1 MDKIKSLVLVL
12 FLIAIYYGLVV
23 VGTLLLNMW
32 LKAFSIFGITF
43 MGIDLRAW
51 FVGFILSVFGVWLIL
66 ELDDY
71 LQFKE
76 WRRKWK

>member
-1 MDKIKSLVLVL
+1 MNKTKSLVLVL

-32 LKAFSIFGITF
+32 LKTFSIFGITF
-43 MGIDLRAW
+43 MEVDLRAW
-51 FVGFILSVFGVWLIL
+51 FVGFVLSVLGVWLIL
-66 ELDDY
+66 EIDDY